1 MIVGDY
7 MKNGTK
13 VLLCMTALGGVGL
26 MLYKK
31 YNPDMMKD
39 IEKSFNKV
47 KKEVTN
53 NLENMM

>member
-1 MIVGDY
+1 

-13 VLLCMTALGGVGL
+13 VLLCMTALGGIGL

-31 YNPDMMKD
+31 YNPNMMKD

>member
-1 MIVGDY
+1 
-7 MKNGTK
+7 MKKGTK

-26 MLYKK
+26 MLYKN

>member
-1 MIVGDY
+1 
-7 MKNGTK
+7 MKNSTK
-13 VLLCMTALGGVGL
+13 VLLCMSALTTLTALTAGGL

>member
-1 MIVGDY
+1 
-7 MKNGTK
+7 
-13 VLLCMTALGGVGL
+13 MTALGGVGL
-26 MLYKK
+26 ML